1 MTAVVGIDIAKHT
14 FDIATLQS
22 NGKHRTKAKMPNDLK
37 GFEALQ
43 QWLLKHAEPQA
54 WIVMEATGIYHE
66 ALAEWLFK
74 QGYRVCVLNPAQ
86 PAFYARSQLQR
97 VKTDKVD
104 AKLLADYGSRHLAE
118 LRSWQPETPEIRRL
132 RALVHRLKDI
142 QEMEQIE
149 RNRLESTQESKV
161 RDSIQS
167 VLDHLKKQTDE
178 TLKAIK
184 QLFDDNDDLRGKR
197 DLLTSIDGIA
207 DRTAALLL
215 AELGDIQRF
224 DSSKAVTAFSGL
236 NPRLQESGKHKGH
249 VRISRMGSARLR
261 AGLYMPAVSS
271 LTHNRAIR
279 EMAERMKAKGKAGK
293 QIACAAMRKLL
304 CIAYGVLKS
313 GRPFEP
319 TLAIAR

>member
-54 WIVMEATGIYHE
+54 WIMMEATGIYHE
-66 ALAEWLFK
+66 ALAEWLLK
-74 QGYRVCVLNPAQ
+74 QGYRVCLLNPAQ

-184 QLFDDNDDLRGKR
+184 QLFDDNDDLCGKR

>member
-118 LRSWQPETPEIRRL
+118 LRSWQPEAPEIRRL

-142 QEMEQIE
+142 QELEQIE
-149 RNRLESTQESKV
+149 RNRLESAQESKV

>member
-118 LRSWQPETPEIRRL
+118 LRSWQPEAPEIRRL

-142 QEMEQIE
+142 QELEQIE
-149 RNRLESTQESKV
+149 RNRLGSTQESKV

-313 GRPFEP
+313 GRPFDP
-319 TLAIAR
+319 ALAIAR

>member
-1 MTAVVGIDIAKHT
+1 MTIVVGIDIAKHT

-22 NGKHRTKAKMPNDLK
+22 NGKHRTKTRLPNDLK
-37 GFEALQ
+37 GFAQLQ

-118 LRSWQPETPEIRRL
+118 LRTWQPEAPELRRL
-132 RALVHRLKDI
+132 KALVHRLKDL
-142 QEMEQIE
+142 QELEQIE
-149 RNRLESTQESKV
+149 RNRLDVTHDSKV

-167 VLDHLKKQTDE
+167 VLDHVQRQTDA

-184 QLFDDNDDLRGKR
+184 QHFDDNDDLRGKR

-207 DRTAALLL
+207 DITAALLL

-224 DSSKAVTAFSGL
+224 DNSKAVTAFSGL
-236 NPRLQESGKHKGH
+236 NPRLQESGKYKGQT
-249 VRISRMGSARLR
+249 RISRMGSARLR

-271 LTHNRAIR
+271 LVHNQAIC
-279 EMAERMKAKGKAGK
+279 EMAERMRARGKAGK
-293 QIACAAMRKLL
+293 QIVCAAMRKLL

-313 GRPFEP
+313 GKPFEP
-319 TLAIAR
+319 KLALAR

>member
-118 LRSWQPETPEIRRL
+118 LRSWQPEAPEIRRL

-142 QEMEQIE
+142 QELEQIE

>member
-1 MTAVVGIDIAKHT
+1 MTTVVGIDIAKHT

-22 NGKHRTKAKMPNDLK
+22 NGKYRTKAKLPNDPK
-37 GFEALQ
+37 GFELLQ
-43 QWLLKHAEPQA
+43 QWLLKHAERQA

-66 ALAEWLFK
+66 ALAERLYK

-86 PAFYARSQLQR
+86 PTFYARSQLQR

-104 AKLLADYGSRHLAE
+104 AKLLAAYGTRHLGE
-118 LRSWQPETPEIRRL
+118 LRSWQPEAPEIRRL
-132 RALVHRLKDI
+132 KALVHRLKDL
-142 QEMEQIE
+142 QELEQIE
-149 RNRLESTQESKV
+149 RNRLDVTHESKV

-167 VLDHLKKQTDE
+167 VLDHLQQQIDV

-184 QLFDDNDDLRGKR
+184 QHFDDHDDLRGKR

-224 DSSKAVTAFSGL
+224 DSSKAVIAFSGL
-236 NPRLQESGKHKGH
+236 NPRLQESGKYKGH

-261 AGLYMPAVSS
+261 AGLYMPGVSS
-271 LTHNRAIR
+271 LSHNQAIR
-279 EMAERMKAKGKAGK
+279 ELAERMRAKGKAGK
-293 QIACAAMRKLL
+293 QIVCAAMRKLL

-313 GRPFEP
+313 GKPFDP

>member
-1 MTAVVGIDIAKHT
+1 MTIVVGIDIAKHT

-22 NGKHRTKAKMPNDLK
+22 NGKHRTKARLPNDLK
-37 GFEALQ
+37 GFEVLQ
-43 QWLLKHAEPQA
+43 QWLLKHADPQA
-54 WIVMEATGIYHE
+54 WIVMEATNVYHE
-66 ALAEWLFK
+66 ALAEWLLR

-118 LRSWQPETPEIRRL
+118 LRSWQPEAPEIRRL
-132 RALVHRLKDI
+132 KALVHRLKDL
-142 QEMEQIE
+142 QDLEQIE
-149 RNRLESTQESKV
+149 RNRLEVTDESKV

-167 VLDHLKKQTDE
+167 VLDHLQQQTDA

-184 QLFDDNDDLRGKR
+184 QHFDDNDDLRGKR

-207 DRTAALLL
+207 DTTAALLL

-224 DSSKAVTAFSGL
+224 ENSKAVTAFSGL
-236 NPRLQESGKHKGH
+236 NPRLQESGKYRGQT
-249 VRISRMGSARLR
+249 RISRMGSARLR

-271 LTHNRAIR
+271 LSHNQAIC
-279 EMAERMKAKGKAGK
+279 EMAERMRARGKAGK
-293 QIACAAMRKLL
+293 QIVSAAMRKLL

-313 GRPFEP
+313 GKPFEP
-319 TLAIAR
+319 RLALAR

>member
-1 MTAVVGIDIAKHT
+1 MTTVVGIDIAKHT

-22 NGKHRTKAKMPNDLK
+22 NGKHRTKAKLPNDPK
-37 GFEALQ
+37 GFEVLQ

-54 WIVMEATGIYHE
+54 WIVLEATGIYHE
-66 ALAEWLFK
+66 ALAEWLFQ

-104 AKLLADYGSRHLAE
+104 AKLLADYGSRHLTE
-118 LRSWQPETPEIRRL
+118 LRSWQPEAPEIRRL
-132 RALVHRLKDI
+132 KALVHRLKDL
-142 QEMEQIE
+142 QELEQIE
-149 RNRLESTQESKV
+149 QNRLETTQESKV

-167 VLDHLKKQTDE
+167 VLDHLQQQADV

-184 QLFDDNDDLRGKR
+184 QHFDAHDDLRGKR

-207 DRTAALLL
+207 DKTAALLL

-271 LTHNRAIR
+271 LTHNPAIR
-279 EMAERMKAKGKAGK
+279 AMAERMRAKGKAGK
-293 QIACAAMRKLL
+293 QIVCAAMRKLL

-319 TLAIAR
+319 ALAIAR

>member
-54 WIVMEATGIYHE
+54 WIMMEATGIYHE
-66 ALAEWLFK
+66 ALAEGLLK

-149 RNRLESTQESKV
+149 RAWRALRKV
-161 RDSIQS
+161 RSETRFNRFSI
-167 VLDHLKKQTDE
+167 
-178 TLKAIK
+178 I
-184 QLFDDNDDLRGKR
+184 
-197 DLLTSIDGIA
+197 
-207 DRTAALLL
+207 
-215 AELGDIQRF
+215 
-224 DSSKAVTAFSGL
+224 
-236 NPRLQESGKHKGH
+236 
-249 VRISRMGSARLR
+249 
-261 AGLYMPAVSS
+261 
-271 LTHNRAIR
+271 
-279 EMAERMKAKGKAGK
+279 
-293 QIACAAMRKLL
+293 
-304 CIAYGVLKS
+304 
-313 GRPFEP
+313 
-319 TLAIAR
+319 